1 MNGKFKTRE
10 LPFKEFFENL
20 QREYI
25 VAELRYKIYPS
36 ERDKK
41 YYKER
46 EMEGKKKCII
56 DIAMRN
62 NFESIFSSVTLHD
75 KLHGEI
81 YGECGL
87 PNFIYRNNQDRLKR
101 RKTDII
107 NYFRRGSEVSVIM
120 DDLSVEKGR
129 IVYTDLSKSLVLVGV
144 CGEQKYYS
152 FNKVTR
158 IL

>member
-46 EMEGKKKCII
+46 EMERK
-56 DIAMRN
+56 
-62 NFESIFSSVTLHD
+62 SV
-75 KLHGEI
+75 
-81 YGECGL
+81 
-87 PNFIYRNNQDRLKR
+87 
-101 RKTDII
+101 
-107 NYFRRGSEVSVIM
+107 S
-120 DDLSVEKGR
+120 
-129 IVYTDLSKSLVLVGV
+129 
-144 CGEQKYYS
+144 
-152 FNKVTR
+152 
-158 IL
+158 